1 MLLSDTGG
9 DFLVVS
15 GIEGGAKILFVLGI
29 ESRVHRDLIVD
40 TIERERRR
48 EGAMSDSDKELEN
61 QILEAGEQLTDP
73 PSSLDELLLLL
84 DVSLLHRLALSLPL
98 YSRFVQCYAFSVDS
112 FI

>member
-1 MLLSDTGG
+1 
-9 DFLVVS
+9 
-15 GIEGGAKILFVLGI
+15 
-29 ESRVHRDLIVD
+29 
-40 TIERERRR
+40 
-48 EGAMSDSDKELEN
+48 MSDSDKELEN

-98 YSRFVQCYAFSVDS
+98 FSRFVQCYAFSVDS